1 MAKVLTPLDAYALI
15 NALVREATGQQTITA
30 SDTSSFVSAGET
42 VLATGKE
49 NVMNALSLVIG
60 RTLVA
65 VRPYRA
71 KLRLLDR
78 DTGVYSQRLRKI
90 SYYAKDAIQ
99 SGWFNTQ
106 LANGT
111 NFADGYTS
119 GNNGGASVNS
129 QWEQHIAMP
138 LEFNFVT
145 GPNTWQDC
153 ITIFEDK
160 LEQAFNSESSFNEFI
175 AGILTEHAND
185 IESQKEAWNRMALN
199 SAIAARYYYSEVLNQ
214 IDNGAIN
221 MTAAFNTRFGT
232 SYTTLQ
238 LQTTYLADFAKFAV
252 AFIQELSDHMTERGT
267 AFHLPMTKT
276 VGGVNYSVLRHTPK
290 EKQRLMLYAPLL
302 RYAQTEVL
310 SGLFNP
316 QYLNIEDYEP
326 IEFWQSNYSESVRP
340 QINMTVPYY
349 DTVTGTQVATSAPV
363 VIDYV
368 VGVLFDV
375 DAVGTSFGLERATS
389 TNLEARKGYRNSWL
403 TFSKGAVND
412 ATENMCVLYMADTT
426 P

>member
-42 VLATGKE
+42 ILATGKE

-90 SYYAKDAIQ
+90 SYYAKDADP
-99 SGWFNTQ
+99 SGWFNTD
-106 LANGT
+106 LNT
-111 NFADGYTS
+111 NFAEGYTS
-119 GNNGGASVNS
+119 GENGGASVKS

-160 LEQAFNSESSFNEFI
+160 LEQAFNSESSFNAFI

-221 MTAAFNTRFGT
+221 MTVAFNNRFGT
-232 SYTTLQ
+232 TYTTAQ
-238 LQTTYLADFAKFAV
+238 LQTTYLADFVKFAV

-276 VGGVNYSVLRHTPK
+276 VSGVNYSVLRHTPK

-349 DTVTGTQVATSAPV
+349 DTVTGTQLATSAPV

-375 DAVGTSFGLERATS
+375 DAVGTSFSLERATS
-389 TNLEARKGYRNSWL
+389 TNL
-403 TFSKGAVND
+403 
-412 ATENMCVLYMADTT
+412 
-426 P
+426 

>member
-1 MAKVLTPLDAYALI
+1 MAKPLTPQDAYVLI
-15 NALVREATGQQTITA
+15 NALVREATGQNTITA

-60 RTLVA
+60 RTLIA
-65 VRPYRA
+65 TRPYRA
-71 KLRLLDR
+71 TLRLLDR

-90 SYYAKDAIQ
+90 SFYAKDALQ

-111 NFADGYTS
+111 NFAEGYTS
-119 GNNGGASVNS
+119 GDNGGASVKS
-129 QWEQHIAMP
+129 QWEQHQAMP

-153 ITIFEDK
+153 ITLYEDK
-160 LEQAFNSESSFNEFI
+160 LEQAFRDEASFNAFI

-185 IESQKEAWNRMALN
+185 IESQKEAWNRMALV
-199 SAIAARYYYSEVLNQ
+199 SAIAARYYYTVNLSQ
-214 IDNGAIN
+214 IQDGAIN
-221 MTAAFNTRFGT
+221 MTTAFNNRFGT
-232 SYTTLQ
+232 AYSTAQ
-238 LQTTYLADFAKFAV
+238 LQTTYFPEFAKFAV

-267 AFHLPMTKT
+267 AYHLPMTKT
-276 VGGVNYSVLRHTPK
+276 VGGVSYSILRHTPK

-316 QYLNIEDYEP
+316 QYLNIENYEP
-326 IEFWQSNYSESVRP
+326 VSFWQSNFDETVRP
-340 QINMTVPYY
+340 SINMTVPYY
-349 DTVTGTQVATSAPV
+349 DTVTGEQKATPSAV
-363 VIDYV
+363 QIDYV
-368 VGVLFDV
+368 VGVLFDE
-375 DAVGTSFGLERATS
+375 DSVGTSFGMERATTS
-389 TNLEARKGYRNSWL
+389 GLEARKGYRNSWL

-412 ATENMCVLYMADTT
+412 ATENMIVLYMAD
-426 P
+426 